1 MDFLGQGWYIWIF
14 NTRYGH
20 LWNDARS
27 YLSVHGLHRCLDQL
41 SGAALCSWLST
52 VASTLHVPVVFFR
65 SHTETKCLHGEF
77 LVIYYWSRK
86 TCSTL
91 AVWGQT
97 IPCWKCCRGGVLL
110 QVRATRLGITVHA
123 HFHQVKIRSQI
134 ASCVMDIQRSNN
146 SSDTHIS
153 I

>member
-1 MDFLGQGWYIWIF
+1 MLGRGIPGYILLIQKDLLYSGSVGSDNILLKVLQGW
-14 NTRYGH
+14 
-20 LWNDARS
+20 
-27 YLSVHGLHRCLDQL
+27 
-41 SGAALCSWLST
+41 GAT
-52 VASTLHVPVVFFR
+52 VRTA
-65 SHTETKCLHGEF
+65 
-77 LVIYYWSRK
+77 
-86 TCSTL
+86 
-91 AVWGQT
+91 Q
-97 IPCWKCCRGGVLL
+97 L